1 MVYYLTPY
9 AARPK
14 KHSSEEI
21 IPHWASSL
29 VISLIVFVL
38 VYLVLNTVADILI
51 KNEYSSVGDVVV
63 TIVDGKE
70 KKTYKLKPWVQW
82 TIFGISLAASIST
95 HVMILKDHKGHKR
108 Y

>member
-14 KHSSEEI
+14 KHSEEL

-38 VYLVLNTVADILI
+38 VYLVLNTIADIFV
-51 KNEYSSVGDVVV
+51 KNEYKAFGDVVIIV
-63 TIVDGKE
+63 VDGKP
-70 KKTYKLKPWVQW
+70 KNTYKLKQWVSW
-82 TIFGISLAASIST
+82 TIFGISLLCSLLT
-95 HVMILKDHKGHKR
+95 HMMILREHKKK
-108 Y
+108 